1 MSSRLSR
8 RSVVAGSL
16 GMAFAAALPG
26 RLLAQGA
33 PAAGA
38 GAGAEAGGLHLG
50 APFAFRFE
58 DLIARARDAAARP
71 YAAPYRPRPE
81 VTAAIDYAA
90 HGQIRYRPDLAL
102 YADGPGDYPATF
114 FHLGQF
120 FQKAVKMHRVT
131 DGQAQEIRYSPD
143 YFAMP
148 ADSVARQLPP
158 DAGFAGFRLQ
168 ESRQQERWKT
178 HDWLAFLGASYFRA
192 IGALN
197 QYGLSA
203 RGVLVDAAVPD
214 RDEEFPDFTEFY
226 IGPAAAGEA
235 VEIHALLDGP
245 SITGAFRF
253 LARRDEAVIMD
264 VQARLFL
271 REAVERL
278 GIAPLT
284 SMYWYGEGDRPL
296 QVDWR
301 PEVHDSDGLV
311 LWTGG
316 GEYLWRPLKNPA
328 HTTVS
333 SFLDASP
340 RGFGLAQ
347 RDRNPENYLD
357 GVRYELRP
365 TLWVEPLGD
374 WGRGAVQLLEIPTDD
389 EIHDNIGAFWV
400 PEAAAAPGQELAFDY
415 RLHWV
420 ADEPFFPAGLARSVA
435 TRVGRGGEPGKP
447 RPAGVTKVIVE
458 FAGGPLPELPA
469 GVIPEAVITASRG
482 EVGHIFVEAVPGLFG
497 RWRAHFDLTVAGT
510 EPVELRL
517 YLTLDDRPI
526 TETWLYQHTP
536 RAAS

>member
-26 RLLAQGA
+26 RLLAQDGTTA
-33 PAAGA
+33 DGDA
-38 GAGAEAGGLHLG
+38 GLHLG

-58 DLIARARDAAARP
+58 DLIARAQAAAAQP
-71 YAAPYRPRPE
+71 YVTPYRPRPE

-102 YADGPGDYPATF
+102 YADGLGDYPATF

-120 FQKAVKMHRVT
+120 FQKAVTMHRVT
-131 DGQAQEIRYSPD
+131 DGQAREIRYSPD

-168 ESRQQERWKT
+168 ESRQEERWKT

-226 IGPAAAGEA
+226 IGPAAAGEV

-301 PEVHDSDGLV
+301 PEVHDSDGLA

-316 GEYLWRPLKNPA
+316 GEYLWRPLRNPA

-365 TLWVEPLGD
+365 TLWVEPVGD

-400 PEAAAAPGQELAFDY
+400 PDGPTLPGQALVFDY

-420 ADEPFFPAGLARSVA
+420 AEEPFFPAGLARSVA
-435 TRVGRGGEPGKP
+435 IRIGRGGEPGKP
-447 RPAGVTKVIVE
+447 RPAGVTKMIVE
-458 FAGGPLPELPA
+458 FEGGSLPELPA

-526 TETWLYQHTP
+526 TETWLYQHTL